1 MDQQQNIKYEQAKE
15 NFANAFIEYIKAI
28 PNSMLNK
35 RIREIKADKSKDQM
49 DVLATYIAYSTIDS
63 LEDTNCQALSD
74 LFEDAVNELDNND

>member
-1 MDQQQNIKYEQAKE
+1 MSNNNDKYEQAKE

-63 LEDTNCQALSD
+63 LEDTNCQALCD
-74 LFEDAVNELDNND
+74 LYEEAISELEENID